1 MPKEVLFMGKEK
13 KEKKGL
19 FGFLKR
25 AQSSG
30 CCDMK
35 IVEVSKEEESKKGGG
50 CCSFEIV
57 PADEKE

>member
-1 MPKEVLFMGKEK
+1 MSKEK
-13 KEKKGL
+13 NEKRGL

-25 AQSSG
+25 AKSSG

-35 IVEVSKEEESKKGGG
+35 IVEVGKEEESEKGGG

-57 PADEKE
+57 SADEEK

>member
-1 MPKEVLFMGKEK
+1 MGKEK
-13 KEKKGL
+13 NEKKGL

-25 AQSSG
+25 AKSSG

-35 IVEVSKEEESKKGGG
+35 IVEEGKEEDNKKGGC

-57 PADEKE
+57 SADEKK

>member
-1 MPKEVLFMGKEK
+1 MGQEK